1 MDAVTQVQQWAFVM
15 SKRGAHHVEPHVA
28 WKELGLCALP
38 MKKEEYVALLD
49 RSDSE
54 SPIDEGKNT
63 RASDVHCSY

>member
-38 MKKEEYVALLD
+38 MKKEEYVS
-49 RSDSE
+49 RIS
-54 SPIDEGKNT
+54 
-63 RASDVHCSY
+63 R